1 MDAMVKALYEKETI
15 YEDEINA
22 LFGKESTGESLFSS
36 KINRPEGENNSS
48 QTEVKTDAKKDDEI
62 GK

>member
-22 LFGKESTGESLFSS
+22 LFGQESSGESLFSS
-36 KINRPEGENNSS
+36 KINRPEGDENGESADTATSEN
-48 QTEVKTDAKKDDEI
+48 KDKDAE
-62 GK
+62 